1 MPQLSPHNIQEEQNI
16 FFVYDK
22 SELRNNESNP
32 EDGLLF
38 FFPSTVSILMYVF
51 AVIDSCQG
59 FVIGPMAFPRHYLLK
74 KTVSFLQ
81 CKIY

>member
-1 MPQLSPHNIQEEQNI
+1 VRCGDKTFVLLKMPQLSPHNIQEEQNI

-38 FFPSTVSILMYVF
+38 FFPSTRATQEQFSLVGQLVGIF
-51 AVIDSCQG
+51 
-59 FVIGPMAFPRHYLLK
+59 LLQEQ
-74 KTVSFLQ
+74 LA
-81 CKIY
+81 YR